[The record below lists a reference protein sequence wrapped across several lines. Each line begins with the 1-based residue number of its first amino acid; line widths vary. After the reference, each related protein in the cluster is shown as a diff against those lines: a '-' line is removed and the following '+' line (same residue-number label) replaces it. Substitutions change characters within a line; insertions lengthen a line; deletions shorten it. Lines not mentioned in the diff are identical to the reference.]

1 MNKFIKKKGSK
12 RHAADMLG
20 INRQTVYKYLEDE
33 NGYRHYIRKDG
44 EVYSLFTMVGG

>member
-1 MNKFIKKKGSK
+1 MIEFLQIAGSK

-20 INRQTVYKYLEDE
+20 INRQTVYKYLDDE

-44 EVYSLFTMVGG
+44 EVYSLFARIGG